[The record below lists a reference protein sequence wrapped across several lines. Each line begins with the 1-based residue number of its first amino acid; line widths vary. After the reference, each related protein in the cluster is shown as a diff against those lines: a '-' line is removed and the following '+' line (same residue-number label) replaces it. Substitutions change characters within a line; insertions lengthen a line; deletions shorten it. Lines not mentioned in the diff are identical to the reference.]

1 MSYVNYL
8 EAHAGGTELPSPLV
22 LPDGKRLSS
31 AAMWESRR
39 RELRQTFADFMFGE
53 IPPPPQK
60 ITLELRRER
69 TDALDGTAIRR
80 EIRIHLEN
88 DGKRF
93 FFDMLWYIPK
103 NLSAPCPAIVGLNF
117 PGNPATT
124 DEPDVFENDPAKL
137 KDHALERGVQRERW
151 CFKEM
156 IARGFSMATAARDDL
171 FFDAGDGRR
180 ESVYSLFHSPEELTE
195 ENRSL
200 TAISAWAWGCIRL
213 REILAADPLIDEK
226 RIWVHGHSRL
236 GKTALWAA
244 ANDEKFAGCV
254 SNDSGCC
261 GAAPS
266 RRNFGETI
274 HVITHAFPWWFQK
287 KLDLYAEKPAELPF
301 DQNALLALTAPR
313 PLLVASAT
321 EDLWADPYGEFLSTA
336 AADEVWKLYGLGFNG
351 TPEFPLPET
360 PAFGKALGYYLRTGK
375 HAVTATDWKMV
386 TEFIKANS

>member
-1 MSYVNYL
+1 MFHVNYM
-8 EAHAGGTELPSPLV
+8 EAHAGTTALPSPLISA
-22 LPDGKRLSS
+22 DNKRITTP
-31 AAMWESRR
+31 AEWEEER
-39 RELRQTFADFMFGE
+39 LKIRQMLIDTMFGA
-53 IPPPPQK
+53 IPPAPEK
-60 ITLELRRER
+60 MRLELRREK
-69 TDALDGTAIRR
+69 TDALDNTAIRR
-80 EIRIHLEN
+80 EIRVHLEN
-88 DGKRF
+88 NGRTF
-93 FFDMLWYIPK
+93 YFDMLWYIPK
-103 NLSAPCPAIVGLNF
+103 NAARPCPAIVGLNF

-171 FFDAGDGRR
+171 FFDGRDGRR
-180 ESVYSLFHSPEELTE
+180 ESVYTLFHSPEELTE

-236 GKTALWAA
+236 GKTALWAS

-266 RRNFGETI
+266 RRNFGETL

-287 KLDLYAEKPAELPF
+287 KLDRYAEKPAELPF

-336 AADEVWKLYGLGFNG
+336 AADEVWKLYGLGFS
-351 TPEFPLPET
+351 ET
-360 PAFGKALGYYLRTGK
+360 PVFPKPEVPLLGNAIGYYLRFGI
-375 HAVTATDWKMV
+375 HGVTATDWKIV
-386 TEFIKANS
+386 SDFISQC